1 MSQSK
6 FSVEKFGKYLLIE
19 QAASG
24 GMAVIYKAA
33 AKMSDASIQTFAIK
47 RILPQYSTDQEFI
60 SLLHDEAKLM
70 VRLNHP
76 NIVSMVEFGKH
87 NEQFYIAMEYID
99 GITLKDLI
107 TKVASHHEPFT
118 IDMASHIIR
127 EIAIGLSYAHRR
139 KDENGKSLAIVHRDV
154 SPANILLSFQ
164 GDVKVADFGISKA
177 QSQSHKTQVGII
189 RGKIGYMSPEQ
200 TRSDIDIDHRSDLY
214 SLGIIFY
221 EMLTGLRPFAS
232 NTIPEA
238 IKLVREGKLVK
249 PSEVRQDI
257 PKNLEA
263 IMLKIL
269 AHDREERYQHAQDI
283 VDDLNEFLVQHAP
296 LGRPVRISH
305 VDLMGF
311 IQRFYKKEM
320 AKASSVGIK
329 EQEFEKIVEKSILE
343 EQAKSRKMYHEPSQT
358 FAANPMFELSVPET
372 TVRDKNEYQK
382 QQDELMRKRGYV
394 RLREG
399 RTGSISVPIVEY
411 ESTHTETKRMLPS
424 KLILALPFLIIFAA
438 AGYYFIRNPSS
449 SPPPE
454 PMKVVKNPLRKIMF
468 YTDPPGAEV
477 MLNGQ
482 VTGVVTPGFL
492 NLDFSSPVQVEFEL
506 AGHLPIKKVLTQET
520 YKEEMRFVLDPKHV
534 VSTLAKV
541 SLSSDPTGAS
551 IKLNGVDVEKTTPSS
566 LDLEV
571 GGQYQLTFNKE
582 GYEEKTTSIDVQSP
596 EEIQKKV
603 FLNKIKVKPKPVKK
617 AQKQI
622 ITSTLGNQQNA
633 LKTGVFSMITVPW
646 SYVYINGKMIQETP
660 LTKFKIQEGQHTVRL
675 SNKGQK
681 VEDHTMQ
688 ITVKANK
695 TTICSYNFVSKQDK
709 CRIE

>member
-320 AKASSVGIK
+320 AKASSVGI
-329 EQEFEKIVEKSILE
+329 
-343 EQAKSRKMYHEPSQT
+343 
-358 FAANPMFELSVPET
+358 
-372 TVRDKNEYQK
+372 
-382 QQDELMRKRGYV
+382 
-394 RLREG
+394 
-399 RTGSISVPIVEY
+399 
-411 ESTHTETKRMLPS
+411 
-424 KLILALPFLIIFAA
+424 
-438 AGYYFIRNPSS
+438 
-449 SPPPE
+449 
-454 PMKVVKNPLRKIMF
+454 
-468 YTDPPGAEV
+468 
-477 MLNGQ
+477 
-482 VTGVVTPGFL
+482 
-492 NLDFSSPVQVEFEL
+492 
-506 AGHLPIKKVLTQET
+506 
-520 YKEEMRFVLDPKHV
+520 
-534 VSTLAKV
+534 
-541 SLSSDPTGAS
+541 
-551 IKLNGVDVEKTTPSS
+551 
-566 LDLEV
+566 
-571 GGQYQLTFNKE
+571 
-582 GYEEKTTSIDVQSP
+582 
-596 EEIQKKV
+596 
-603 FLNKIKVKPKPVKK
+603 
-617 AQKQI
+617 
-622 ITSTLGNQQNA
+622 
-633 LKTGVFSMITVPW
+633 
-646 SYVYINGKMIQETP
+646 
-660 LTKFKIQEGQHTVRL
+660 
-675 SNKGQK
+675 
-681 VEDHTMQ
+681 
-688 ITVKANK
+688 
-695 TTICSYNFVSKQDK
+695 
-709 CRIE
+709 